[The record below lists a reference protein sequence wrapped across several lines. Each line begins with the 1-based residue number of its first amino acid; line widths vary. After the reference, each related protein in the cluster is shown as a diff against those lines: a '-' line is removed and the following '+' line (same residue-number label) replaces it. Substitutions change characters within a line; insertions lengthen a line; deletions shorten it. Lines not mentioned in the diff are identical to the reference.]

1 MRSRLASNTP
11 SMPDAASFRSV
22 AWVMVRLLW
31 NAVTCL
37 PELAR
42 PAKTAPLKSLSYNGN
57 DDRRNRAAGA
67 NPSATRAEG
76 WRGEARAVM
85 SLRSEEHTSELQSL
99 MRISYAVFRLKKKNS
114 KY

>member
-67 NPSATRAEG
+67 NPSATRAE
-76 WRGEARAVM
+76 
-85 SLRSEEHTSELQSL
+85 RSEEHTPELQSL
-99 MRISYAVFRLKKKNS
+99 LRISYAVFCLKKKKKTRN
-114 KY
+114 KRNQQ

>member
-42 PAKTAPLKSLSYNGN
+42 PAQTAPLKSLSYSGK
-57 DDRRNRAAGA
+57 DDRPHRAAGD
-67 NPSATRAEG
+67 NPSAHRAEG
-76 WRGEARAVM
+76 WRGEAGAGMTLSTRAQGIG
-85 SLRSEEHTSELQSL
+85 SRSGWGELG
-99 MRISYAVFRLKKKNS
+99 
-114 KY
+114 